1 VAPTPSLQ
9 EAQLCHVALRRSKLA
24 HLSNMKRRPQ
34 ACPLGCQP
42 AEGGDGGGRF
52 WVPKSAEYYRH
63 LERECPNRFLSCR
76 NPGCN
81 ARLRAC
87 EMVRHEAAECDFAQQ
102 QLQLT
107 RNHADKHRLVSC
119 PLECGRQIPKKD
131 VNSHLKF
138 DCAQRVVRC
147 KGLLKHMAATVDKQA
162 NNARCCV
169 TDSSD
174 PSTSTDASYFLP
186 PTGCGKQ
193 LPLRSLLHHL
203 KHECPYE
210 QRKHDLAQA
219 SKTRQP
225 KASALSSDSKTK

>member
-1 VAPTPSLQ
+1 MAPTPSLQ

-42 AEGGDGGGRF
+42 TEGGGGRF

-63 LERECPNRFLSCR
+63 LERECLNRFLSCR

-81 ARLRAC
+81 ARVRAC
-87 EMVRHEAAECDFAQQ
+87 EMVRHETAECDFAQQ
-102 QLQLT
+102 QLQLA
-107 RNHADKHRLVSC
+107 RNHADKHRLVPC
-119 PLECGRQIPKKD
+119 PLECGQQIPKVD
-131 VNSHLKF
+131 VDSHMKF

-147 KGLLKHMAATVDKQA
+147 KGLLKYMAATVDKQA
-162 NNARCCV
+162 NNAKFSV
-169 TDSSD
+169 TDSTD
-174 PSTSTDASYFLP
+174 PPTTSADASYYFLP

-193 LPLRSLLHHL
+193 LPLQSLLYHL

-225 KASALSSDSKTK
+225 KSSALSSGSKTR